1 MNTLYALV
9 GIITMLLQILIW
21 IIVIQAILSWLV
33 AFNVINVHN
42 QYVRTVLHALERIT
56 EPLLRPIRRF
66 MPDLGGIDFS
76 PMVLI
81 IHRIAVQRLLTAELV
96 DTGALRPPGAV
107 AMEEGSRP
115 GRERQMGRA
124 QVGTRD
130 NKEKL
135 VGRHLLEKKNRKKGQ
150 KRKCKT

>member
-42 QYVRTVLHALERIT
+42 QFVRTVLHALERIT
-56 EPLLRPIRRF
+56 ELLLRPIRRF

-76 PMVLI
+76 PMVLRSEE
-81 IHRIAVQRLLTAELV
+81 HTSELQSLMRIPYTVFCL
-96 DTGALRPPGAV
+96 
-107 AMEEGSRP
+107 
-115 GRERQMGRA
+115 
-124 QVGTRD
+124 
-130 NKEKL
+130 
-135 VGRHLLEKKNRKKGQ
+135 
-150 KRKCKT
+150 